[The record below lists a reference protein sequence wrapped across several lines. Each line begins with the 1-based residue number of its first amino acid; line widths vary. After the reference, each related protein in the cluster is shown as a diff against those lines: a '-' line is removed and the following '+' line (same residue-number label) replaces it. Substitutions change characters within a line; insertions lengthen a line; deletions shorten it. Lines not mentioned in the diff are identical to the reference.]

1 MRKLLILFLL
11 LCFVFLFSGCTF
23 QEKLSPDV
31 QTMIKFARKN
41 DLDKSIQF
49 FNNFSASEY
58 KEFEKY
64 LDNHPGDLS
73 PIYFVLMA
81 DKVFK
86 YDKEKA
92 IFYYFFGILRVTEDV
107 YMCKDTSNREQLVMY
122 PMLAEKTLQ
131 YYATL
136 EDVKFDINMLQKTL
150 DWDDK
155 YLKRV
160 SPIWACNQGIQPFID
175 GRPPKLLPASEF
187 PKKRA
192 IVREMVEKSIKA
204 RKDNPNFYSGYSD
217 K

>member
-11 LCFVFLFSGCTF
+11 LCFVFLLSGCIF
-23 QEKLSPDV
+23 QEKLSPDL
-31 QTMIKFARKN
+31 QTMIKFAKKN
-41 DLDKSIQF
+41 NLDKSIQF
-49 FNNFSASEY
+49 FDNFSASEY

-64 LDNHPGDLS
+64 LDNHPEDLS
-73 PIYFVLMA
+73 PIYFILMA

-107 YMCKDTSNREQLVMY
+107 LMCKDESNREQLVMF

-136 EDVKFDINMLQKTL
+136 EDIEFDINMLQKTL

-155 YLKRV
+155 YSRV
-160 SPIWACNQGIQPFID
+160 SPIWVCGHGIQQFID
-175 GRPPKLLPASEF
+175 GRPPELLPASEF

-192 IVREMVEKSIKA
+192 VVREMVEKSIKA
-204 RKDNPNFYSGYSD
+204 RKDNPNFYSEEHSD